1 MQGAVRMA
9 SDGERQ
15 LGQVDWADVGIRL
28 TAYATWKA
36 RNLRWRTGL
45 SDALAGGRT
54 PEDLAAEAILKVL
67 TGERG
72 WDPQRGALLPY
83 LEGVVDSLV
92 SHLADSADNRI
103 QERWSDDYDRAAEG
117 APASDPAE
125 RIERLRATLQREQQS
140 GLLALVDAVD
150 GGCEATPQ
158 ALAHRLGLSVADVNN
173 RLKRLRRIAQRVVQ
187 ELPART
193 GVRTP

>member
-45 SDALAGGRT
+45 RDALAGGRT

-67 TGERG
+67 AGERG

-83 LEGVVDSLV
+83 LEGVVDSLI
-92 SHLADSADNRI
+92 SHLAESADNRV
-103 QERWSDDYDRAAEG
+103 QERWSDAYDRAAEG

-125 RIERLRATLQREQQS
+125 RIERLRAILLREQQH
-140 GLLALVDAVD
+140 GLLALVDAVEA
-150 GGCEATPQ
+150 GCEATPQ
-158 ALAHRLGLSVADVNN
+158 ALARQLAISIADVNN
-173 RLKRLRRIAQRVVQ
+173 RLKRLRRLAQRVVQ
-187 ELPART
+187 DLPART
-193 GVRTP
+193 GARTP